1 LFKEFERNFV
11 NHNIYFRKAHGNI
24 FWIITLYVNA
34 LILASDDLILLKEFK
49 KIYFEE
55 V

>member
-11 NHNIYFRKAHGNI
+11 DHNIYFRKAQGNL
-24 FWIITLYVNA
+24 FVIITLYVNG
-34 LILASDDLILLKEFK
+34 LILVSNDLILLKEFLK
-49 KIYFEE
+49 KSFEE